1 MAGSA
6 YEEDDRKEKIAAY
19 WTKRSDSFLEQRRA
33 ELHSPLAKR
42 WLEEIE
48 KYLPQKALSSEEKA
62 QKLTDKKYLN
72 NGKNTE
78 PVIEDES
85 KERKEAVI
93 EIKEKE
99 TDNGKLRILDVGCGT
114 GFFTILLAKTG
125 TPGNRHRPYSDMIT
139 NSRILP
145 KKSRCDFQ
153 VMDAEHLSFPGRK
166 LRRSHFQ
173 EPDLDLTRGSTG
185 L

>member
-1 MAGSA
+1 MVAYGRIS

-33 ELHSPLAKR
+33 ELHSPLAGR

-114 GFFTILLAKTG
+114 GFFTL
-125 TPGNRHRPYSDMIT
+125 
-139 NSRILP
+139 
-145 KKSRCDFQ
+145 
-153 VMDAEHLSFPGRK
+153 
-166 LRRSHFQ
+166 
-173 EPDLDLTRGSTG
+173 
-185 L
+185 